1 MIRQSKAQTLISR
14 YSQLI
19 KRRTDLE
26 AELKNQMERLKEDSC
41 HQETEQNEHK
51 LKVGLK
57 IQEGEAKLNKAIEN
71 YFDIGKL
78 DKYLQ

>member
-1 MIRQSKAQTLISR
+1 
-14 YSQLI
+14 
-19 KRRTDLE
+19 
-26 AELKNQMERLKEDSC
+26 MERLKEDSC